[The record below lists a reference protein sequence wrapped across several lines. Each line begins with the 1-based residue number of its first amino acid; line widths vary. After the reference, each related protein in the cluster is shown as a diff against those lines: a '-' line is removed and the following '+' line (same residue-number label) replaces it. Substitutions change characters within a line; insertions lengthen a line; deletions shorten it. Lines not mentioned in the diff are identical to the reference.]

1 MDISSLVYAFFNSP
15 GIGGVIVT
23 LVFGG
28 ALTIYFLLARW
39 IINGG
44 KKDQR

>member
-15 GIGGVIVT
+15 GVGGVIVT
-23 LVFGG
+23 AVFGG
-28 ALTIYFLLARW
+28 ACTIYFILARW

-44 KKDQR
+44 KKDHK